1 MKQIGL
7 KKITGKI
14 VVKTGLHI
22 GADSSTVEIGGM
34 DNPIIRNPLTREP
47 YIPGSSIKGKMR
59 SLMEWKLGRLDMTPD
74 DIRKKGGP
82 CVCGKADCPICRVFG
97 RANKNQKSKNTND
110 KNKTPN
116 DKNAADNMRGPTR
129 IIVRDAFL
137 TKEWSEKFNQGKAIV
152 EEKSENSLNRIT
164 AEANPRPIER
174 VVPGV
179 EFDFEIDYRVIDT
192 GDNGDTDEKFFKT
205 VVKEGLKML
214 QNDYLGGG
222 GTRGNGQIAFIELKN
237 ENGEKITL

>member
-1 MKQIGL
+1 MKQIST

-22 GADSSTVEIGGM
+22 GAGNDKVEIGGM

-59 SLMEWKLGRLDMTPD
+59 SLMEWKLDKLKNT
-74 DIRKKGGP
+74 GGK
-82 CVCGKADCPICRVFG
+82 VCSCGTADCEICRVFG
-97 RANKNQKSKNTND
+97 SANSKAEGSKD
-110 KNKTPN
+110 
-116 DKNAADNMRGPTR
+116 RGPTR
-129 IIVRDAFL
+129 LIVRDATL
-137 TKEWSEKFNQGKAIV
+137 SEDWKKKFQDGKSVI
-152 EEKSENSLNRIT
+152 EEKTENSLNRIT

-179 EFDFEIDYRVIDT
+179 EFDFEIAYRVIDT
-192 GDNGDTDEKFFKT
+192 GDNGATDDKFFKE
-205 VVKEGLKML
+205 VVLEGLKLL

-222 GTRGNGQIAFIELKN
+222 GSRGNGQIEFKDLVD
-237 ENGEKITL
+237 EKGNKIDL

>member
-1 MKQIGL
+1 MKQIAT

-22 GADSSTVEIGGM
+22 GAGNDKVEIGGM

-59 SLMEWKLGRLDMTPD
+59 SLMEWKLDKLKDT
-74 DIRKKGGP
+74 GGK
-82 CVCGKADCPICRVFG
+82 VCSCGNAGCEICRVFG
-97 RANKNQKSKNTND
+97 SANTKSDVAKD
-110 KNKTPN
+110 
-116 DKNAADNMRGPTR
+116 RGPTR
-129 IIVRDAFL
+129 LIVRDATL
-137 TKEWSEKFNQGKAIV
+137 TTDWREKFKDGKALV

-164 AEANPRPIER
+164 AEATPRPVER

-179 EFDFEIDYRVIDT
+179 EFDFEIAYRVIDT
-192 GDNGDTDEKFFKT
+192 GDGGATDEKYFKE
-205 VVKEGLKML
+205 VVLEGLRLL

-222 GTRGNGQIAFIELKN
+222 GSRGNGQIEFKDLVDENSTKIEL
-237 ENGEKITL
+237 